1 MTAPKGRS
9 NDRAPARRVLI
20 VASELPPGPGGI
32 GSHAV
37 AVANG
42 LRDQGWDVTLLGS
55 QHYVDAA
62 ERDRYNRDSQVTIRT
77 LPDAADPARTAWARV
92 RAIKAAVEQTRP
104 DVIIASGGRVLWM
117 TAPVAKRAGVPMV
130 AVAHGSELG
139 GPGWQRLL
147 TRRSFDSAQRVIAV
161 SEFTAGLTRSLGVTQ
176 PIDVIPNGAEAER
189 FSPSRERR
197 ERFRTRHGLGDR
209 PMVLTVGNV
218 TERKG
223 QHLVV
228 EALPRLVAGSPDA
241 MYVLVGLPTDADALT
256 ARATALG
263 VDRHLMVLGK
273 LDADEVVDAH
283 AAADVFAM
291 TSTSTGSGD
300 VEGYG
305 IAVVEAALSG
315 VPAVVTQGTG
325 AAEAV
330 LDGTTGLAVPGTPAA
345 IAEAISRLFA
355 DKDADEA
362 DGASF
367 GPNAERLART
377 EGSWTHRV
385 TRYGEVLDEV
395 TSTQRP
401 RILVVSHT
409 EHWRSDD
416 GTIVGFGATTRE
428 LDQLA
433 TLFSELVHVAPLYD
447 GPPAGMALPATAPNI
462 RFVPVPPAGGS
473 TIWAK
478 FGALAT
484 VPRWAAVINRE
495 VSRAD
500 VVHVRCPAGISMVA
514 LVVLLLRRSP
524 RHRWVKYAGNWMP
537 PGRDAT
543 SYRVQRWWLRRGL
556 ARATVT
562 VNGRWPD
569 QPAWVHAFDNPT
581 LTSAEIQRGRAAAQ
595 AKRPGEP
602 WRVVFS
608 GRLEKPKGAHVAVE
622 TVREL
627 RRRGHDV
634 ELDLIGDGPLRE
646 WVEAQIS
653 ADDDSSWLRLHG
665 WLTRQELESIL
676 ADGHVFLLPT
686 ASEGFPKVI
695 AEAMAFGC
703 VPVTSGVSSIG
714 QVLAETGGAVVVTPV
729 ESWPDAVE
737 VVLTG
742 PWAGL
747 MSEGLSGV
755 DRFSYSTYL
764 DQLRQVARRD
774 WALEL

>member
-1 MTAPKGRS
+1 MTTQDGRS
-9 NDRAPARRVLI
+9 NDQTVARRVLI

-37 AVANG
+37 AVASG
-42 LRDQGWDVTLLGS
+42 LHDQGWDVTLLGS

-62 ERDRYNRDSQVTIRT
+62 ERDSYNSDSHLTIRT

-92 RAIKAAVEQTRP
+92 RAIKKAVEQTRP
-104 DVIIASGGRVLWM
+104 NVIVASGGRIVWL
-117 TAPVAKRAGVPMV
+117 TAPVARRAHVPMV

-139 GPGWQRLL
+139 GPRWQRLL
-147 TRRSFDSAQRVIAV
+147 TRRSFDVAQRVIAV
-161 SEFTAGLTRSLGVTQ
+161 SEFTAGLTRSLGVTR

-189 FSPSRERR
+189 FSPSTERR
-197 ERFRTRHGLGDR
+197 ERFRSRHRLGDR
-209 PMVLTVGNV
+209 PVVLTVGNV

-228 EALPRLVAGSPDA
+228 DALPHLLASSPDA
-241 MYVLVGLPTDADALT
+241 MYVLVGLPSDADALT
-256 ARATALG
+256 ARAERLG
-263 VDRHLMVLGK
+263 VDRHLLVLGK
-273 LDADEVVDAH
+273 LDEDEVVDAH

-305 IAVVEAALSG
+305 IAVIEAALSG
-315 VPAVVTQGTG
+315 VPAVVTSGTG

-330 LDGTTGLAVPGTPAA
+330 LDETTGLAVPSEPAA
-345 IAEAISRLFA
+345 IAQAISRLLA
-355 DKDADEA
+355 DNHA
-362 DGASF
+362 GGSF
-367 GPNAERLART
+367 GANAERLART

-385 TRYGEVLDEV
+385 TRYGQVLDEV
-395 TSTQRP
+395 TTVRRS
-401 RILVVSHT
+401 RIVVVSHT
-409 EHWRSDD
+409 EHWRTDD

-428 LDQLA
+428 LDHLA

-462 RFVPVPPAGGS
+462 RLVPVPPAGGS
-473 TIWAK
+473 STRAK
-478 FGALAT
+478 LGAIAT
-484 VPRWAAVINRE
+484 VPRWAMVITRE
-495 VSRAD
+495 VSKAD

-514 LVVLLLRRSP
+514 LVVLLLLRRSP
-524 RHRWVKYAGNWMP
+524 RRRWVKYAGNWMP
-537 PGRDAT
+537 PGREAT
-543 SYRVQRWWLRRGL
+543 SYRVQRWWLGRGL

-562 VNGRWPD
+562 VNGHWPD

-581 LTSAEIQRGRAAAQ
+581 LTESEIRRGRHAAE
-595 AKRPGEP
+595 AKRADEP

-608 GRLEKPKGAHVAVE
+608 GRLERPKGADVAVE

-627 RRRGHDV
+627 RRRGHHI

-646 WVEAQIS
+646 WVDEQIS
-653 ADDDSSWLRLHG
+653 TDVDGSWLRLHG
-665 WLTRQELESIL
+665 WLTRQELETIL

-703 VPVTSGVSSIG
+703 VPVTSRVSSIG
-714 QVLAETGGAVVVTPV
+714 QVLDETGGAVVVTLG
-729 ESWPDAVE
+729 ESWADAVE
-737 VVLTG
+737 GVLTG
-742 PWAGL
+742 SWAAL
-747 MSEGLSGV
+747 KSEGLSGV

-764 DQLRQVARRD
+764 DRLRQLLMVTSMRPQ
-774 WALEL
+774 